1 MSIQINVLVI
11 RLNVSIKF
19 VHLTHILRS
28 FIYIHVVPWTIR
40 PITDYRRLKQEVK
53 SCTNCPDSE
62 IPARYFRW
70 TPEHEIWLLGLITC
84 TSSVSKINSR
94 TLFALTVYSVQ
105 TIKKRFKEI
114 NAYFK
119 DCFKTFFFQDSA
131 FPGWQYF
138 RVIWR
143 TLRKVVIGHAYN
155 KCF

>member
-1 MSIQINVLVI
+1 MFYTLFELMPIQINVLVI

-70 TPEHEIWLLGLITC
+70 TPEHEIWLLELITC

-119 DCFKTFFFQDSA
+119 DFF
-131 FPGWQYF
+131 
-138 RVIWR
+138 
-143 TLRKVVIGHAYN
+143 
-155 KCF
+155 